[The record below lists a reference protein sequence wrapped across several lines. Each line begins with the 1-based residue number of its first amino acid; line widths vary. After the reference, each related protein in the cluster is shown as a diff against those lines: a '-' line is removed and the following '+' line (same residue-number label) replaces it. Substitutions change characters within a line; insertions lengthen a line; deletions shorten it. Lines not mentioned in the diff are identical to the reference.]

1 MGAISERELAH
12 ARERMCPLPNLPRR
26 MRKWCERMDAQEQ
39 PPPLS
44 QGRESEFDAPQR
56 LI

>member
-44 QGRESEFDAPQR
+44 QGGSQNSTRHNG
-56 LI
+56 